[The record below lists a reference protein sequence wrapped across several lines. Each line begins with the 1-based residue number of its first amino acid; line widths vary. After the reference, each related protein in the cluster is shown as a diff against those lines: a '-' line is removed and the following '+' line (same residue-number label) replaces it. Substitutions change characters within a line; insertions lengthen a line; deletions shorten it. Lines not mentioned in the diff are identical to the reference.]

1 MCLVDWEPTVQA
13 WPDTMPDH
21 YHDIDKRSLL
31 RTTDGQA
38 SKTSGVVR
46 TGSHHVLDR
55 LTIETDIN
63 TGQHAGDENVPQHFL
78 ITYAIYT
85 GVA

>member
-1 MCLVDWEPTVQA
+1 MIVDQVPTVQP
-13 WPDTMPDH
+13 WPDSMPDH

-31 RTTDGQA
+31 YTNDRQA
-38 SKTSGVVR
+38 SKVSGVVR
-46 TGSHHVLDR
+46 QGSHQVLDR
-55 LTIETDIN
+55 LTIETEVN

-78 ITYAIYT
+78 VTYAIYT